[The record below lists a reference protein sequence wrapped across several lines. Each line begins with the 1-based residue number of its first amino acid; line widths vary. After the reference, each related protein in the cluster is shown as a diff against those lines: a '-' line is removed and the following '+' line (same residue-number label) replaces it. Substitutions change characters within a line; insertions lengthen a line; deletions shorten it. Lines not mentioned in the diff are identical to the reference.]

1 MNPEQ
6 ERAVRHDQGPLLII
20 AGAGTGK
27 TRVITHRIAYLIAT
41 KRARPE
47 EILAL
52 TFTDKAAAEMEQRVD
67 VLVPYGYANVW
78 ISTFHAFGDR
88 VLREHALELGLD
100 PSFRVLTR
108 PEQLIF
114 AREHLFELPL
124 KYYRPLGD
132 PTKHVDALMTLFSRA
147 KDEDV
152 SQEEHRAYAR
162 ALAEKAAQE
171 PEDAELQE
179 EAARQRELAETY
191 AAYRAL
197 MGRSGFVDFGDQV
210 VLPLKLFREHPLVR
224 QRFQNRFKYILVD
237 EFQDTNYAQ
246 FQVVKLL
253 AERHRNLAVVA
264 DDDQSIYKFR
274 GAAVSNIL
282 GFIGSY
288 PDAERVVLTENY
300 RSTQAILDAAYRLIT
315 HNNPDRLEVKEHL
328 QKRLQ
333 ALQPEGPAVRHL
345 HYDTV
350 SSEADGVADRI
361 AAQVASG
368 VWRYQDVAI
377 LVRSNNDADPFLRS
391 LNMRAIPWRFTGT
404 RGLYDREEVRLLLA
418 FLRAVADFHDG
429 PSLYYLASSELY
441 QLDPVALTWCMNY
454 ASRKNLSLHEVF
466 LDLEQIP
473 ELHRVPPEAR
483 ATIAKLLDD
492 LQRYVRLARQ
502 AATGEV
508 LYQFLTDM
516 GYLQRLSR
524 AGTLAADQQ
533 IRNIAKFF
541 EIIRH
546 YRYLAVHDR
555 VPEFVRHLDMLI
567 SAGDDPAVAE
577 ADLDADAVNVLTVHK
592 AKGLEFPVVFL
603 VGLVQGR
610 FPWPHRHEAIELPEA
625 LIKDVLPAGDFHL
638 QEERRL
644 FYVGMTRA
652 RRELYLTSARDYG
665 GNRPRKVSQF
675 VAEALDLPKAEPA
688 AFKASAL
695 EVIARH
701 APPASSGAD
710 GPGAI
715 PDDEPLTLS
724 YFQLDDYLT
733 CPLKYK
739 FVHILRVPILQHHAV
754 VYGRALH
761 QAVQEY
767 HVRRT
772 SGRYMSEEE
781 LLQVFEGAWINE
793 GFLSPEHEAQRKE
806 AGRAALRRFYQAQE
820 ADGRAPT
827 FVEKEFSFPLGH
839 DRVIGR
845 WDRVDVSDEEVV
857 VIDFKSSE
865 IFKQKEADQRAKESL
880 QLAIYAL
887 AYKEVHGRLPDRVEL
902 HFLESGLVGRARKT
916 EADLQRTVLKIKEA
930 ARGIRARD
938 FTARPSYLAC
948 RYCAYNRI
956 CPYTAS
962 EVG

>member
-1 MNPEQ
+1 MERILEGLNPEQ

-300 RSTQAILDAAYRLIT
+300 RSTQVILDAAYRLIT
-315 HNNPDRLEVKEHL
+315 H
-328 QKRLQ
+328 
-333 ALQPEGPAVRHL
+333 
-345 HYDTV
+345 
-350 SSEADGVADRI
+350 
-361 AAQVASG
+361 
-368 VWRYQDVAI
+368 
-377 LVRSNNDADPFLRS
+377 
-391 LNMRAIPWRFTGT
+391 
-404 RGLYDREEVRLLLA
+404 
-418 FLRAVADFHDG
+418 
-429 PSLYYLASSELY
+429 
-441 QLDPVALTWCMNY
+441 
-454 ASRKNLSLHEVF
+454 
-466 LDLEQIP
+466 
-473 ELHRVPPEAR
+473 
-483 ATIAKLLDD
+483 
-492 LQRYVRLARQ
+492 
-502 AATGEV
+502 
-508 LYQFLTDM
+508 
-516 GYLQRLSR
+516 
-524 AGTLAADQQ
+524 
-533 IRNIAKFF
+533 
-541 EIIRH
+541 
-546 YRYLAVHDR
+546 
-555 VPEFVRHLDMLI
+555 
-567 SAGDDPAVAE
+567 
-577 ADLDADAVNVLTVHK
+577 
-592 AKGLEFPVVFL
+592 
-603 VGLVQGR
+603 
-610 FPWPHRHEAIELPEA
+610 
-625 LIKDVLPAGDFHL
+625 
-638 QEERRL
+638 
-644 FYVGMTRA
+644 
-652 RRELYLTSARDYG
+652 
-665 GNRPRKVSQF
+665 
-675 VAEALDLPKAEPA
+675 
-688 AFKASAL
+688 
-695 EVIARH
+695 
-701 APPASSGAD
+701 
-710 GPGAI
+710 
-715 PDDEPLTLS
+715 
-724 YFQLDDYLT
+724 
-733 CPLKYK
+733 
-739 FVHILRVPILQHHAV
+739 
-754 VYGRALH
+754 
-761 QAVQEY
+761 
-767 HVRRT
+767 
-772 SGRYMSEEE
+772 
-781 LLQVFEGAWINE
+781 
-793 GFLSPEHEAQRKE
+793 
-806 AGRAALRRFYQAQE
+806 
-820 ADGRAPT
+820 
-827 FVEKEFSFPLGH
+827 
-839 DRVIGR
+839 
-845 WDRVDVSDEEVV
+845 
-857 VIDFKSSE
+857 
-865 IFKQKEADQRAKESL
+865 
-880 QLAIYAL
+880 
-887 AYKEVHGRLPDRVEL
+887 
-902 HFLESGLVGRARKT
+902 
-916 EADLQRTVLKIKEA
+916 
-930 ARGIRARD
+930 
-938 FTARPSYLAC
+938 
-948 RYCAYNRI
+948 
-956 CPYTAS
+956 
-962 EVG
+962 